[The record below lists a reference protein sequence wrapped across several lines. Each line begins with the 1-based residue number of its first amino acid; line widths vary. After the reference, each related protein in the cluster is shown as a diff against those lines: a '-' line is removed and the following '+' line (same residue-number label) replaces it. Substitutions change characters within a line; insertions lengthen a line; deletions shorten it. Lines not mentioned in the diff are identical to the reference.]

1 MLTFGAGGQFQDGVA
16 AGIVGQHDRHAAG
29 TEVQHDEEPLVELA
43 FEAEDV
49 WRRADQALRTGLQ
62 RGFARAQVDQPA
74 DERER
79 RPGIVLL
86 RFHAEESGVGDDRQP
101 GLRGGEAEVARV
113 GSELPNRPA
122 SETAAKIAPPLL
134 LAETWDGS
142 ADLAGWWMGEKLE
155 GVRAYWTGKAFL
167 SRLGEVVLPGPG
179 TVLQEGD
186 VLHMI
191 ALEQDLERISAAL
204 SSRAPGGKASKGGR

>member
-1 MLTFGAGGQFQDGVA
+1 MLTSGAGGQFQDGGA

-49 WRRADQALRTGLQ
+49 WRRADQALRPGLQ

-101 GLRGGEAEVARV
+101 RLRGGEAGAR
-113 GSELPNRPA
+113 
-122 SETAAKIAPPLL
+122 
-134 LAETWDGS
+134 
-142 ADLAGWWMGEKLE
+142 AG
-155 GVRAYWTGKAFL
+155 L
-167 SRLGEVVLPGPG
+167 SRRPPRHRRPLRVPAVDVHDPVGRYLGIRQTELLP
-179 TVLQEGD
+179 VIQERRAAQRADQHGC
-186 VLHMI
+186 HP
-191 ALEQDLERISAAL
+191 RAAL
-204 SSRAPGGKASKGGR
+204 PAPRLGGVAGGDP

>member
-1 MLTFGAGGQFQDGVA
+1 MLTFGAGGQFQDGGA

-29 TEVQHDEEPLVELA
+29 TEVQRDEEPLVELA

-49 WRRADQALRTGLQ
+49 WRRADQALRPGLQ

-101 GLRGGEAEVARV
+101 GLRGGEAGAR
-113 GSELPNRPA
+113 
-122 SETAAKIAPPLL
+122 
-134 LAETWDGS
+134 
-142 ADLAGWWMGEKLE
+142 AG
-155 GVRAYWTGKAFL
+155 L
-167 SRLGEVVLPGPG
+167 SRRPPRHRRPLRVPAVDVHDPVGRYLGIRQTEFLP
-179 TVLQEGD
+179 VIQERRAAQRADQHGC
-186 VLHMI
+186 HP
-191 ALEQDLERISAAL
+191 RAAL
-204 SSRAPGGKASKGGR
+204 PAPRLGGVAGGDP

>member
-49 WRRADQALRTGLQ
+49 WRRADQALRPGLQ

-79 RPGIVLL
+79 RPGIALL
-86 RFHAEESGVGDDRQP
+86 RSTQR
-101 GLRGGEAEVARV
+101 
-113 GSELPNRPA
+113 NPA
-122 SETAAKIAPPLL
+122 SAT
-134 LAETWDGS
+134 TGSQGS
-142 ADLAGWWMGEKLE
+142 A
-155 GVRAYWTGKAFL
+155 
-167 SRLGEVVLPGPG
+167 VVKPAPGP
-179 TVLQEGD
+179 
-186 VLHMI
+186 
-191 ALEQDLERISAAL
+191 A
-204 SSRAPGGKASKGGR
+204 